1 MSPGARRCLVEI
13 TDHGGGD
20 DLVEID
26 RIRRVVDAALAADGA
41 AGRSLGVALVD
52 AAESGR
58 LHGESHGD
66 PEPTDVITWPDGAPD
81 PETGTIRLG
90 DLAVCPDVA
99 RAAAARL
106 GRRPE
111 DELTLYVL
119 HGVLHLLGYD
129 DIDDADRAALW
140 AEQARCMALIGV
152 PIADE

>member
-1 MSPGARRCLVEI
+1 MTHPRCRIEI

-20 DLVEID
+20 DLVETD
-26 RIRRVVDAALAADGA
+26 RIRRVVDEALAADGIT
-41 AGRSLGVALVD
+41 GRSLGVALVD
-52 AAESGR
+52 GAESAR

-81 PETGTIRLG
+81 PETGTVRLG
-90 DLAVCPDVA
+90 DLAVCPEVA

-129 DIDDADRAALW
+129 DIDDADRVALW
-140 AEQARCMALIGV
+140 AEQARCMAVIGV
-152 PIADE
+152 TISDE